1 MTKLIKD
8 KITAL
13 ILAGGESS
21 RMGKDK
27 ALLQIDGKALLTR
40 ICLVAHECAAQAYVI
55 TPWIEKYQ
63 DIVPSSC
70 ELLSEQLILDAPSNT
85 PIIGFAQGMQS
96 VKTEWTLLLACDLP
110 YLASSQVKQWSSALA
125 TVLPTEIALL
135 PRTGDRWEPMCGFYR
150 RCCLDTLSRYISQ
163 GGRSFQAWLKQNSV
177 KELSISDRSILFNC
191 NTPQDWKTVNSQQ
204 STVNS

>member
-21 RMGKDK
+21 RMGEDK
-27 ALLQIDGKALLTR
+27 ALLQINGKALLTH
-40 ICLVAHECAAQAYVI
+40 ICLIAHECAAQTYVI

-70 ELLSEQLILDAPSNT
+70 ELLPEQLVLNAPSNT

-135 PRTGDRWEPMCGFYR
+135 ARTGNRWEPFCGFYR
-150 RCCLDTLSRYISQ
+150 RCCLNSLLRHINQ
-163 GGRSFQAWLKQNSV
+163 GGRSFQTWLKQNSIQ
-177 KELSISDRSILFNC
+177 ELSISDRSMLFNC
-191 NTPQDWKTVNSQQ
+191 NTPQDWQLLQDRQRKEQ
-204 STVNS
+204 